1 MEPPARSGPVGGPR
15 TPLPGQVGRWRESV
29 PRVTWARGLAI
40 LALFLVTLFTAK
52 SCQKAQ
58 IRITKD
64 RAVATAQTRIDF
76 VPERT
81 QVRLIRQGLN
91 GKPFWA
97 VSFSIPT
104 KNGRGYKRLTT
115 VRVNANTG
123 KVAAVNRERGPQPA
137 DTP

>member
-1 MEPPARSGPVGGPR
+1 MEPSARPAAGPGR
-15 TPLPGQVGRWRESV
+15 ERLPGQVGRWRESV
-29 PRVTWARGLAI
+29 PKLSWARGLAI
-40 LALFLVTLFTAK
+40 LALFLLTLFTAK
-52 SCQKAQ
+52 SCQQAQ
-58 IRITKD
+58 IRVTQD
-64 RAVATAQTRIDF
+64 RAIAVARERIDF

-104 KNGRGYKRLTT
+104 KNGRGYRRLTT

-137 DTP
+137 NTP